1 MNDLV
6 QFSATQLV
14 TKMHVGEIGAVELMN
29 AQARLIEASNPDI
42 NALVT
47 LCLERA
53 LDEAKLMDRRAA
65 KNESMGAL
73 HGLPYAIKDTLPTKG
88 VRTTYG
94 SFLFENHVPQQD
106 ALHVERALVDHDF

>member
-14 TKMHVGEIGAVELMN
+14 TKMYVGEIGAVELMN

-47 LCLERA
+47 LCPERA
-53 LDEAKLMDRRAA
+53 LEEAKLMDQRAV

-73 HGLPYAIKDTLPTKG
+73 HGLPYAVKDILPTRD
-88 VRTTYG
+88 VRITYG
-94 SFLFENHVPQQD
+94 SLLLEIHVPQQD